1 MNIRNEA
8 SLLIGSALSAIS
20 AGLSVFYGSPV
31 FGVVTGTLLGAVVT
45 VYAQS
50 RTQKTAWK
58 RELAVRNADTLY
70 GPLFNLLNSNLATI
84 DRMSAQTGYL
94 TLDDAFWK
102 QITSQYQFYFIPEGG
117 LRDRLGRFFNL
128 ISKYN
133 TMVWPLAVTSA
144 EGNEVTKLIREEA
157 QKFYDLPIEQIV
169 YVAQW
174 TNGSNALPI
183 INPLLFGEHP
193 RKVLSTTY
201 PTMNLT
207 FTVQITTL
215 APSGQPGQNTLSS
228 ASDLLKFDSFFKQT
242 VGKVR
247 SLQLPSATRAIL
259 QEIHTRGLE
268 LKTLLLAY
276 IQQPWSV

>member
-1 MNIRNEA
+1 LNIRNEA